1 MTLTEPWLEEKM
13 TEMMQSTRLS
23 GLIRVTQQRL
33 WSVVLEHWSLM
44 REVYIFCFSPLAVMS
59 SCLVQ
64 RMHLVTEL
72 KYFRLLNM
80 SIMYEGISEQI
91 STGALLC
98 PECLNGVI
106 YITITI
112 CT

>member
-1 MTLTEPWLEEKM
+1 M

-23 GLIRVTQQRL
+23 GLIRVTQQPL

-44 REVYIFCFSPLAVMS
+44 REVYMFCVSPLAVRS

-64 RMHLVTEL
+64 RMLLVSEL

-80 SIMYEGISEQI
+80 LVMCEGISEQI
-91 STGALLC
+91 CTGALLC
-98 PECLNGVI
+98 CV
-106 YITITI
+106 
-112 CT
+112 